1 MQADDTIAAVAS
13 APGAAGVA
21 VLRIS
26 GPQAGAIARHLLG
39 RVPRPRHAH
48 YIALHEADGSLLDH
62 GLLLWF
68 PAPHSYTGEDVLELQ
83 VHGSPVLLQLLLRRL
98 HALGARLARS
108 GEFSQR
114 AFLNGKLDLA
124 QAEAVAD
131 VIAAGS
137 EAALRAAQRSLAG
150 AFSAQVQELQKRLT
164 AVRVQIEAALDFPD
178 EELELL
184 GDPPLRSDLE
194 ALLQALAQLLAQTRR
209 GVRLAHGLDVVL
221 VGRPNSGKS
230 SLLNA
235 LAGREQAIV
244 SALPGTTRD
253 VLRSELALDDVRV
266 QLADTAGLR
275 DSGDAIEREG
285 VRRARAELATAD
297 LALLVT
303 CAADWREDLAWLQM
317 QATPLPPLLRVLN
330 KIDLDGT
337 PSGPCADEGET
348 PCIALSART
357 GAGLDAL
364 RAALR
369 ERAGGDAAEAGG
381 AFSARE
387 RHVQALLRTQQEL
400 LAAQAEVV
408 ASGRGGL
415 AELAAEALRRAQSA
429 LDELTGVHSSEDL
442 LGSIFGSFCIGK

>member
-1 MQADDTIAAVAS
+1 MYNPSHPGEILREEVIDALGLSVTEAARRLGMSRVALS
-13 APGAAGVA
+13 RVLNGKAGISPDLAIRLERAGVA
-21 VLRIS
+21 T
-26 GPQAGAIARHLLG
+26 AR
-39 RVPRPRHAH
+39 
-48 YIALHEADGSLLDH
+48 
-62 GLLLWF
+62 
-68 PAPHSYTGEDVLELQ
+68 
-83 VHGSPVLLQLLLRRL
+83 
-98 HALGARLARS
+98 
-108 GEFSQR
+108 
-114 AFLNGKLDLA
+114 
-124 QAEAVAD
+124 
-131 VIAAGS
+131 
-137 EAALRAAQRSLAG
+137 
-150 AFSAQVQELQKRLT
+150 
-164 AVRVQIEAALDFPD
+164 
-178 EELELL
+178 
-184 GDPPLRSDLE
+184 
-194 ALLQALAQLLAQTRR
+194 
-209 GVRLAHGLDVVL
+209 
-221 VGRPNSGKS
+221 
-230 SLLNA
+230 
-235 LAGREQAIV
+235 
-244 SALPGTTRD
+244 
-253 VLRSELALDDVRV
+253 
-266 QLADTAGLR
+266 
-275 DSGDAIEREG
+275 
-285 VRRARAELATAD
+285 
-297 LALLVT
+297 
-303 CAADWREDLAWLQM
+303 AWLQM